1 MSAAF
6 SFKTAF
12 SVVLVLL
19 LSLLAACGS
28 SATEEPQAT
37 TASPTAT
44 AIATGSSSASTSV
57 PVPVVDATTMLK
69 APEANPKRGGVLQWA
84 GLSDSPHFDM
94 AQCNTSACAEPQGPF
109 FDNLIRYS
117 PFDGGK
123 ALLPDLAY
131 EWELSDDGLVYTF
144 HLREGVVFQDGAPL
158 TSEDVKATFDRIIYP
173 PTGIVSPRQGLFT
186 DVSEVRTVDPL
197 TVEFVLTA
205 PRAFTPSAIASGWN
219 VIERKKTIDD
229 NNSDLKKL
237 KPGTAEHPGTGPFIL
252 ESHQAG
258 EFWKLE
264 SNPNY
269 WNPELPYL
277 DGIQYNHLPYGPAT
291 GAALLT
297 GRVDY
302 VYGAGAD
309 LRDDIRA
316 NHADTHTAVE
326 YPIPSYGGAWVNFE
340 REPLGDA
347 NVRTAISMVV
357 DRCAIKKA
365 ISAIREVAIG
375 TWIMPDDST
384 YGAEFVADTLDKK
397 PGYRCPVP
405 EEDIAAAQ
413 KMLADAGYPNG
424 EGFPKLDIMVRD
436 LNFFVSPTAPMLQ
449 AFMKQSLN
457 IDSDIR
463 VVHTS
468 VWQEDQ
474 ARGNYDLAINGN
486 PTTLSE
492 VAPYFSSYFTTGAG
506 QNWSRGASLP
516 EFDTLVGNLFNESDQ
531 AKQIELVNRG
541 TQILEEWTPMINLYH
556 FVIVDG
562 FANYVKGHGRANR
575 STLVND
581 LRFDTVWLDK

>member
-1 MSAAF
+1 MSAPF
-6 SFKTAF
+6 SLKTAF

-28 SATEEPQAT
+28 SATTEPQAT
-37 TASPTAT
+37 AAAPTAT
-44 AIATGSSSASTSV
+44 AGAPASNAPTSV
-57 PVPVVDATTMLK
+57 SVPAAEGMLK
-69 APEANPKRGGVLQWA
+69 APESNPKRGGVLQWA

-94 AQCNTSACAEPQGPF
+94 GQCNTAACAEPMGPF

-123 ALLPDLAY
+123 ALLPDLAT
-131 EWELSDDGLVYTF
+131 EWEVSDDGLVYTF
-144 HLREGVVFQDGAPL
+144 HLREGVKFQDGAAL

-173 PTGIVSPRQGLFT
+173 PTGMVSPRQPLFGA
-186 DVSEVRTVDPL
+186 VSEVRTVDSL

-205 PRAFTPSAIASGWN
+205 PRAFIPSAIASGWN

-237 KPGTAEHPGTGPFIL
+237 KPGTIEHPGTGPFIL
-252 ESHQAG
+252 ESHQSG

-264 SNPNY
+264 SNLDY

-277 DGIQYNHLPYGPAT
+277 DGIQFNHLPYGPAT

-316 NHADTHTAVE
+316 NYADTYTAVE

-340 REPLGDA
+340 RGPLGDA
-347 NVRTAISMVV
+347 KVRTAISMVL
-357 DRCAIKKA
+357 DRCAIKNA

-375 TWIMPDDST
+375 TWIMPDDIT
-384 YGAEFVADTLDKK
+384 YGTQFVEDTLGKK

-413 KMLADAGYPNG
+413 QLLADAGFPNG
-424 EGFPKLDIMVRD
+424 EGIPKLDIMVRD

-449 AFMKQSLN
+449 AFMKQNLN

-486 PTTLSE
+486 PTTLAE

-506 QNWSRGASLP
+506 GNWSRGSSHP
-516 EFDTLVGNLFNESDQ
+516 EFDALVDNLFNEPDP
-531 AKQIELVNRG
+531 AKQAEFVNRG
-541 TQILEEWTPMINLYH
+541 VEILEEWTPMINLYH